1 MNLRQRRY
9 DETTNAPRTAVPVG
23 QGDLRLDAERL
34 LATGADAIDRALS
47 QDSVAFLSANQQEG
61 GQ

>member
-1 MNLRQRRY
+1 M
-9 DETTNAPRTAVPVG
+9 APPTAVAAG
-23 QGDLRLDAERL
+23 QGDLQVARRL

-47 QDSVAFLSANQQEG
+47 QDSAAFLSENQQEG